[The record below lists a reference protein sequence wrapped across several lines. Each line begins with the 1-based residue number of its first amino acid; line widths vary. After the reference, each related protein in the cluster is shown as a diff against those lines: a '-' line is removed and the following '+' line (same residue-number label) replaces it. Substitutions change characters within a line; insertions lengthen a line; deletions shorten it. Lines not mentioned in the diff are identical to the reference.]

1 MNAEEMDADPAAESA
16 PRLAGNGHFS
26 ERKALAA
33 RGGTDNR
40 ARSSSS
46 SMIKALEKPDEY
58 HTLFTM
64 LNLRRKTDAQRSR

>member
-46 SMIKALEKPDEY
+46 ITKALEKPDEY

-64 LNLRRKTDAQRSR
+64 LNLRQTDAQRSR